1 MECFTQGVILK
12 RAPRGFKVGEVL
24 RSRWSIWEV
33 LRSREATDDQYSLI
47 DRQTFSCVLWRAAL
61 LSGIVSIVLRNL
73 RGQVPALTVQSAN
86 SKAGDGQSDL
96 PKIGDQ
102 MELLKAPIWST
113 HTHTHTSW
121 DTLNPIHFVTVGI
134 CHKQARRYQS
144 GNVKVFVAWF
154 DWNPTICLPL
164 TPPVGHHHH
173 CWCEGHDKGFSF
185 PKSSSTGGNSVEN
198 IFGNKDSWFLPQI
211 FFLQQVFIFSCPSP
225 SSETET
231 GYSGYTTLK
240 QRLLSRG
247 NKLWFRCGRF
257 IAISFTFA
265 TQPHPHC
272 QAVCAYKVSEQ
283 IEVCESKLNGRS
295 SSGIASWLL
304 GRSQQKPWQ
313 IWSTFQRQW
322 RLANLAQ
329 YWSDCWGPGQWH
341 KL

>member
-1 MECFTQGVILK
+1 MTKASHFPNPLRLEAIL
-12 RAPRGFKVGEVL
+12 
-24 RSRWSIWEV
+24 
-33 LRSREATDDQYSLI
+33 
-47 DRQTFSCVLWRAAL
+47 
-61 LSGIVSIVLRNL
+61 
-73 RGQVPALTVQSAN
+73 
-86 SKAGDGQSDL
+86 
-96 PKIGDQ
+96 
-102 MELLKAPIWST
+102 
-113 HTHTHTSW
+113 
-121 DTLNPIHFVTVGI
+121 
-134 CHKQARRYQS
+134 
-144 GNVKVFVAWF
+144 VK
-154 DWNPTICLPL
+154 
-164 TPPVGHHHH
+164 
-173 CWCEGHDKGFSF
+173 
-185 PKSSSTGGNSVEN
+185 N

>member
-1 MECFTQGVILK
+1 MYEVRLSGLQMEYFTQGVILK

-47 DRQTFSCVLWRAAL
+47 DRQAFSCVFRRAAL

-113 HTHTHTSW
+113 HTNTSR

-134 CHKQARRYQS
+134 CHKQALRYQS

-185 PKSSSTGGNSVEN
+185 PKSSSTGGNSSEEY
-198 IFGNKDSWFLPQI
+198 FR
-211 FFLQQVFIFSCPSP
+211 QQRFMILAPDLLFTAGVHLLMPKSIKRDRDGIQWVHDP
-225 SSETET
+225 ETAAPI
-231 GYSGYTTLK
+231 
-240 QRLLSRG
+240 QR
-247 NKLWFRCGRF
+247 
-257 IAISFTFA
+257 
-265 TQPHPHC
+265 
-272 QAVCAYKVSEQ
+272 
-283 IEVCESKLNGRS
+283 
-295 SSGIASWLL
+295 
-304 GRSQQKPWQ
+304 
-313 IWSTFQRQW
+313 
-322 RLANLAQ
+322 
-329 YWSDCWGPGQWH
+329 
-341 KL
+341 